1 MENKGHYFYVLTCRD
16 GSYYGGYT
24 NNLERRLKLHNEGK
38 GAKYTR
44 GRGPVSL
51 TFAKEFDT
59 KEEAMKAEYRFKQLT
74 RLKKEQFL
82 NRETSDINVAAEK
95 L

>member
-1 MENKGHYFYVLTCRD
+1 MENNEHYFYVLTCRD

-82 NRETSDINVAAEK
+82 NREASDINVAAEK

>member
-1 MENKGHYFYVLTCRD
+1 MVNNEHYFYVLTCRD

-82 NRETSDINVAAEK
+82 NREASDINVAAEK

>member
-1 MENKGHYFYVLTCRD
+1 MENNEHYFYVLTCRD

-24 NNLERRLKLHNEGK
+24 NNLERRLKLHNDGK

-44 GRGPVSL
+44 GRGPVEL
-51 TFAKEFDT
+51 TFYKGYNN
-59 KEEAMKAEYRFKQLT
+59 KSEALRAEYYFKKLS
-74 RLKKEQFL
+74 RKKKVEFL
-82 NRETSDINVAAEK
+82 MEEMGGYVVAAEK